1 MSVVGFGLVKIFLGS
16 RHQTPETAD
25 ERVSDLPPRHFG
37 GPRGRGARRDNRRDE
52 RRRTTDDEE
61 TVLDLTEVSSV
72 DRESISSAEATW
84 SGGRSQRRRRRRG
97 RQRSLTPVIN
107 DTTVNNGQ
115 AGPAGDVVPN
125 DSHMT
130 DGGANQKPRG
140 GGDPKNR
147 SNRPPP
153 ARRNN
158 EPKPKEALV
167 NGTTA

>member
-72 DRESISSAEATW
+72 DR
-84 SGGRSQRRRRRRG
+84 
-97 RQRSLTPVIN
+97 
-107 DTTVNNGQ
+107 VNNGQ